1 MDIQRFRD
9 FCRTRFRLEEQTQHL
24 SDARASPK
32 IGIKT
37 IFAALFYMG
46 VFGLGSLLGL
56 DQYLRTSKGKK
67 LFGSSQPV
75 VSDSTL
81 ARSLAGFALA
91 PLHAMLEAV
100 YAAGRR
106 VGVGRCTLTH
116 TPLRI
121 GAIDGSCFGKF
132 QASCFAEI
140 GAVSLMGGLEPI
152 SKRGKELPASKKLV
166 KKLVVRFGKRF
177 VDLVLLDALY
187 VAQDFLR
194 TCLAGEIDFLIKTQE
209 ARLAII
215 QDAMGLFRHYADYAQ
230 DIEHIQGTDIE
241 RMRAYDVYALEGFF
255 LDGVDALIKVA
266 WVVEENLRTGET
278 IEFWVLT
285 SLQTLTAEEMRQL
298 AHWRWDIENN
308 GFKTLNALVHT
319 KHLYAHDKHAAEAVT
334 LTLFIA
340 GNILQ
345 LFLDQISLQEIHDR
359 FGKVK
364 PTRRFLQGELR
375 DSVQAVPVFDTS

>member
-1 MDIQRFRD
+1 MDIQRFRT
-9 FCRTRFRLEEQTQHL
+9 FCRTRFHLEEQTQHL
-24 SDARASPK
+24 SDARSSPK
-32 IGIKT
+32 IRVKT
-37 IFAALFYMG
+37 IFKALFYMG

-56 DQYLRTSKGKK
+56 DQYLRTSRGKK

-81 ARSLAGFALA
+81 SRSLAGFALA
-91 PLHAMLEAV
+91 PLTAMLEAV

-106 VGVGRCTLTH
+106 VGVGRCVLTH

-121 GAIDGSCFGKF
+121 GVIDGSSFGKF
-132 QASCFAEI
+132 LASCFAEI
-140 GAVSLMGGLEPI
+140 GAVSLMGGIEPI
-152 SKRGKELPASKKLV
+152 PKIGKELPASKKLV
-166 KKLVVRFGKRF
+166 KKLVARFGKRF
-177 VDLVLLDALY
+177 VDLILLDALY

-194 TCLAGEIDFLIKTQE
+194 ICLEGEIDFLIKTQE
-209 ARLAII
+209 DGLDII

-230 DIEHIQGTDIE
+230 DIEHIRGTDIE

-255 LDGVDALIKVA
+255 LTGVDVPIKVA
-266 WVVEENLRTGET
+266 WVVEKDLRTDET
-278 IEFWVLT
+278 LEFWVLT

-319 KHLYAHDKHAAEAVT
+319 KHLYAHDKHAAQAVT
-334 LTLFIA
+334 LALFIA

-345 LFLDQISLQEIHDR
+345 VFLDQISLQEIYAQ

-364 PTRRFLQGELR
+364 ITRRFLQGELR
-375 DSVQAVPVFDTS
+375 DSVAAVPAFDTS